1 MSFST
6 GNITKHLISGVIP
19 STPSPLIDGV
29 IAASS
34 AVDAGLISEF
44 VVTVGQTINMY
55 LKDIIRGYTVQGFS
69 TGFGSVSPATF
80 TIANGDV
87 ADADSQAAQ
96 PLGFAVPLFTET
108 DPDDGGDNYLS
119 FQAVFP
125 DAAASVP
132 ANTDANFFK
141 SIKVINTNLGT
152 ETTILR
158 SDMTFSGT
166 SATSGTGYRVYFQK
180 DPLAV
185 ALNLA
190 VGHTIKVQLRSD

>member
-1 MSFST
+1 MIGKVVT
-6 GNITKHLISGVIP
+6 DNVLGNGIISHNTVGGL
-19 STPSPLIDGV
+19 SPEG
-29 IAASS
+29 
-34 AVDAGLISEF
+34 DAGLISEL
-44 VVTVGQTINMY
+44 VVTVGQTTNPF
-55 LKDIIRGYTVQGFS
+55 LKDILRGYSVTGFS
-69 TGFGSVSPATF
+69 TGYGSVSPATF

-87 ADADSQAAQ
+87 ADADSQAGQ
-96 PLGFAVPLFTET
+96 PLGFSVPLFVET
-108 DPDDGGDNYLS
+108 DPDSGAANYLS

-158 SDMTFSGT
+158 SDMTFT
-166 SATSGTGYRVYFQK
+166 SAATSSGTGYRVYFQK

-190 VGHTIKVQLRSD
+190 AGHIIKVQLRSD